1 MKQEQDLEKALQIEK
16 KIESYGIDLAMC
28 AQSLKA
34 AVAEGENDLK
44 DDASFASF
52 QRLDAAVVELKKIS
66 EQLQMAAQNAKSQ
79 TLAKKRK
86 EEERKLEGEGK
97 TKRSERTEENEWDGE
112 IKNSGAVDK
121 KKQTDTKEEK
131 QNGGQ
136 GKP

>member
-1 MKQEQDLEKALQIEK
+1 MKQEQDLEKVLQIEK

-66 EQLQMAAQNAKSQ
+66 EQLQDGSTERAVSDTCQKAQGRR
-79 TLAKKRK
+79 KK
-86 EEERKLEGEGK
+86 
-97 TKRSERTEENEWDGE
+97 
-112 IKNSGAVDK
+112 A
-121 KKQTDTKEEK
+121 
-131 QNGGQ
+131 
-136 GKP
+136 

>member
-16 KIESYGIDLAMC
+16 EIESYGIDLAMC

-34 AVAEGENDLK
+34 AVAGGENDLK

-66 EQLQMAAQNAKSQ
+66 EQLQMAAQNAQSQ

-86 EEERKLEGEGK
+86 EEERKLEGEK
-97 TKRSERTEENEWDGE
+97 
-112 IKNSGAVDK
+112 KNK
-121 KKQTDTKEEK
+121 KV
-131 QNGGQ
+131 
-136 GKP
+136 

>member
-52 QRLDAAVVELKKIS
+52 QRLDAVVELKKIS
-66 EQLQMAAQNAKSQ
+66 EQLQMAAQNAQSQ

-131 QNGGQ
+131 QNGGR

>member
-34 AVAEGENDLK
+34 AAAEGENDLK

-66 EQLQMAAQNAKSQ
+66 EQLQMAAQNAQSQ

>member
-1 MKQEQDLEKALQIEK
+1 MKQEQDLEKVLQIEK

-66 EQLQMAAQNAKSQ
+66 EQLQMAAQNAQSL

-86 EEERKLEGEGK
+86 EEESLKVK
-97 TKRSERTEENEWDGE
+97 
-112 IKNSGAVDK
+112 
-121 KKQTDTKEEK
+121 EK
-131 QNGGQ
+131 QNGLRELKKTSGME
-136 GKP
+136 KSKIPEL

>member
-16 KIESYGIDLAMC
+16 EIESYGIDLAMC

-34 AVAEGENDLK
+34 AVAGGENDLK

-66 EQLQMAAQNAKSQ
+66 EQLQMAAQNAQSQ

-86 EEERKLEGEGK
+86 EEERKLEGEK
-97 TKRSERTEENEWDGE
+97 
-112 IKNSGAVDK
+112 K
-121 KKQTDTKEEK
+121 KKQKGLRELKKTSGMEK
-131 QNGGQ
+131 S
-136 GKP
+136 KIPEL